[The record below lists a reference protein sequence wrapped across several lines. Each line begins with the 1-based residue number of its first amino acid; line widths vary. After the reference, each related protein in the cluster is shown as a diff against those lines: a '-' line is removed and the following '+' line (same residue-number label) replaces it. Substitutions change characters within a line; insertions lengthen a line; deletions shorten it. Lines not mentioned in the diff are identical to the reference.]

1 MSRRS
6 RLVLPAIGAILLFGV
21 AGGAPVAHATGPNV
35 LLVCPSSPN
44 DGPGLTGPQLDC
56 SGSPYRSIQA
66 AVDAAGPG
74 DWVLVAPG
82 VYHEKGGGTGVGV
95 SITTPGLHLRGM
107 DRNGV
112 VIDGTNANANGPC
125 SDKPGDQDT
134 GGRNG
139 IVVKKVDGTSI
150 ENLTACNFLN
160 GHDAQGNQIWW
171 NGGDGSG
178 KVGLGKYNGS
188 YITGTSTY
196 YNADHMGM
204 YGIFVSN
211 SSGPGTISYAYASN
225 MGDSAF
231 YVGACPDC
239 HATLDHVHAQNSAL
253 GYSGTNAGGH
263 LIIENSEWDHNKAG
277 IVPNSLNN
285 DDAPPPQNGLCPGST
300 TASCTRITGN
310 QVHDNNNPNVPG
322 SGIAGA
328 APIGSGIELAGAS
341 FDTVDGNTVYNQ
353 GSWGIVVHDF
363 PDTETPPASGLSNCQ
378 GGTGSGSGSTYVC
391 LFPAQG
397 NVITNNTLSNNG
409 YFKNPTNGDL
419 ALVSVKDIPKDC
431 FAGNTDTAGLAS
443 EPPAIQTLDGGPC
456 PSSQPGSS
464 PDAVLAA
471 QLACASGV
479 VTSCPT
485 TPAAEYP
492 KQEKVALL
500 LPIPSQTTMPNP
512 CSGVP
517 DNRWCANGGLVT
529 IGPAL
534 PEAPRVVLL
543 PLAVAG
549 LLTAAVVIRHRRRG
563 RGASPDRL
571 VRT

>member
-6 RLVLPAIGAILLFGV
+6 RLVLPAIGAVLLFGV
-21 AGGAPVAHATGPNV
+21 ASGAPVAHATGPNV
-35 LLVCPSSPN
+35 LLVCPSGPS

-56 SGSPYRSIQA
+56 SGSPYRSIQT

-82 VYHEKGGGTGVGV
+82 VYHEKGGTGVGV
-95 SITTPGLHLRGM
+95 SVVTPGLHLRGM

-112 VIDGTNANANGPC
+112 VVDGTKANANGPC

-134 GGRNG
+134 SGRNG

-160 GHDAQGNQIWW
+160 GQDAQGNQIWW

-196 YNADHMGM
+196 YSQYHMGM

-211 SSGPGTISYAYASN
+211 SSGPGIISNAYASN

-263 LIIENSEWDHNKAG
+263 LIIENSEWDLNKAG

-285 DDAPPPQNGLCPGST
+285 DDAPPPQNGRCPSPPPGS
-300 TASCTRITGN
+300 CTFITGN

-341 FDTVDGNTVYNQ
+341 FDTVDHNTVYNQ
-353 GSWGIVVHDF
+353 GSWGILVHDF
-363 PDTETPPASGLSNCQ
+363 PDTETPPPTSHCE

-391 LFPAQG
+391 LFRAQG
-397 NVITNNTLSNNG
+397 NVINNNVLYNNG
-409 YFKNPTNGDL
+409 TFGNLTNGDL
-419 ALVSVKDIPKDC
+419 ALQSTATPRDC
-431 FAGNTDTAGLAS
+431 YYANS
-443 EPPAIQTLDGGPC
+443 DGGKE
-456 PSSQPGSS
+456 PSSDPAMIQSPTVDGQPCSAPGVGDSG
-464 PDAVLAA
+464 PLVVE
-471 QLACASGV
+471 LACASGLFGQ
-479 VTSCPT
+479 CPR
-485 TPAAEYP
+485 TPALSGYP
-492 KQEKVALL
+492 PQTTVMLHPRTDE
-500 LPIPSQTTMPNP
+500 TTMPNP

-517 DNRWCANGGLVT
+517 DNRWCAKGGLIT

-534 PEAPRVVLL
+534 PEAPQVVLL
-543 PLAVAG
+543 PLAVTG
-549 LLTAAVVIRHRRRG
+549 LLTTVVLVRHRRRS
-563 RGASPDRL
+563 RGASPD
-571 VRT
+571 VS